1 MLTLERRLAD
11 HQRQTED
18 TKAREWKQFALRIAT
33 TPDEDH
39 DPEEVLA
46 ELDRLG
52 KSLDDLQAVAG
63 LVTRRR
69 ELSAQMA
76 GLPELES
83 TSQEATQKLLTEVE
97 RFSRARDE
105 HERKRRELSL
115 QCDIA
120 DARKADA
127 QNARRELLS
136 TCRQDIRDELTAL
149 RTRLGPLESDRN
161 THRDAVA
168 INQKRTDDY
177 GNLIGNAAE
186 NIDNAQAALEL
197 LEPQVTEL
205 REQIAELE
213 RQALDPNAVSF

>member
-1 MLTLERRLAD
+1 MLILERRLAD

-18 TKAREWKQFALRIAT
+18 TKAQEWRQFALMIAT
-33 TPDEDH
+33 TPDVDH
-39 DPEEVLA
+39 DPAEVLA

-52 KSLDDLQAVAG
+52 KTLADLQAVAG

-69 ELSAQMA
+69 ELAAQAA
-76 GLPELES
+76 GLPEAES
-83 TSQEATQKLLTEVE
+83 LSQEASQKFLTEIE
-97 RFSRARDE
+97 RFNRVRDE
-105 HERKRRELSL
+105 HVRKRLELSL
-115 QCDIA
+115 QCDVA

-136 TCRQDIRDELTAL
+136 TCSPEIRDELTAL
-149 RTRLGPLESDRN
+149 RSRLGPLESDRN

-186 NIDNAQAALEL
+186 NIATAERELERI
-197 LEPQVTEL
+197 EPEVMAL
-205 REQIAELE
+205 REQVAELE